1 MLFILEYRGTRPLSS
16 WKEHRHLSCMSCLH
30 CTSLFSELEVH
41 LLFQNVLISWSSFG
55 CKSSNTHP
63 HSHCQLMF
71 VTWHSC
77 LHHTFLRD
85 LFMFWQTLRT
95 FYKTLETVS
104 CNSTSMWIFFPLK
117 SRSVPAHK
125 TRSSRYGYPA
135 FNLPGSW
142 SPYQLLH
149 VVLTVVVIQKFP
161 GSKGGMSSER
171 LIPTPAALHGGLS
184 NLVYRLAAEV

>member
-1 MLFILEYRGTRPLSS
+1 MLFILEYRVTRPLSS

-30 CTSLFSELEVH
+30 CTILFSELEVH

-77 LHHTFLRD
+77 LHHTFLRH

-117 SRSVPAHK
+117 SRSVP
-125 TRSSRYGYPA
+125 TRKLGAVDMVTQRLTSLGADLHISSFMLYSLLLWSRSFPA
-135 FNLPGSW
+135 VKEGWAVRDLFP
-142 SPYQLLH
+142 LL
-149 VVLTVVVIQKFP
+149 LLYMGACQT
-161 GSKGGMSSER
+161 
-171 LIPTPAALHGGLS
+171 
-184 NLVYRLAAEV
+184 